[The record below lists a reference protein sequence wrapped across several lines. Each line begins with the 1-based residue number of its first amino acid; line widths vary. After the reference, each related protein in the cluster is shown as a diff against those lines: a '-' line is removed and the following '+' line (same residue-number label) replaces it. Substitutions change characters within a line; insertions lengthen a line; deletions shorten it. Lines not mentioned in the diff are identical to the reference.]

1 MARRKYK
8 GYTYGRSSSSTASLS
23 GSLYADVKLEDG
35 APREFAAAADSTF
48 GTYDLIAYVLTYNG
62 AQVETCTKRV
72 GVESESSQHTEGV
85 ASVKCSSRILY
96 ARTVLAALGVPCGEP
111 TVLLTDNK
119 ANMLVA
125 NDAGSS
131 VRSRHF
137 LRMYRLLQQR
147 IGDGDIAIKHVPDAE
162 NPADALTKWIDVNK
176 FEKCVAYM
184 AGERPTPV

>member
-1 MARRKYK
+1 M
-8 GYTYGRSSSSTASLS
+8 
-23 GSLYADVKLEDG
+23 
-35 APREFAAAADSTF
+35 
-48 GTYDLIAYVLTYNG
+48 
-62 AQVETCTKRV
+62 
-72 GVESESSQHTEGV
+72 
-85 ASVKCSSRILY
+85 
-96 ARTVLAALGVPCGEP
+96 PCVEP

-147 IGDGDIAIKHVPDAE
+147 IGGGEIAIKHVPDAE
-162 NPADALTKWIDVNK
+162 NPADVLTKWVDVNK
-176 FEKCVAYM
+176 FEKCIAYM